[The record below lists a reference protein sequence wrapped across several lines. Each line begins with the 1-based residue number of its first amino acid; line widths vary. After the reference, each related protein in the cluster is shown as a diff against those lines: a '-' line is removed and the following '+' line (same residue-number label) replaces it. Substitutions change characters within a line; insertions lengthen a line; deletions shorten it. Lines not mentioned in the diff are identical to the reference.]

1 MGQGAVF
8 AHVVFDMYGHSP
20 LVRHYLERRGL
31 LQTAG
36 YTILVKRTELD
47 KLPPYPFEI
56 HYLIEIEFLD
66 YIVLLRHLLIKI
78 FCVNPPK
85 LARLHMLILTG
96 EQDNRTLCVTM
107 GTCCFPETILSRCK
121 H

>member
-8 AHVVFDMYGHSP
+8 AHVVFDTYGHSP
-20 LVRHYLERRGL
+20 LVRHYLERKGL

-56 HYLIEIEFLD
+56 HTF
-66 YIVLLRHLLIKI
+66 
-78 FCVNPPK
+78 
-85 LARLHMLILTG
+85 
-96 EQDNRTLCVTM
+96 
-107 GTCCFPETILSRCK
+107 
-121 H
+121 